1 MTNTWLPCHLP
12 FECRKPLLIFHL
24 SFSLTGNKTTEKI
37 HLPVKLEQGTRN
49 KHSLLQFIN
58 HGTKNFPIEVFH
70 FLYPKY
76 MFNIGEMES
85 NIHTTSFYTCC
96 LLRRGGGVG
105 SIYKTENFNL
115 NLPKRQMAIGC
126 QLCLFSFIVLP
137 HSGKCYI
144 IFCPQVSK
152 LNVVVF
158 H

>member
-37 HLPVKLEQGTRN
+37 HLPVKLEQGTGN

-85 NIHTTSFYTCC
+85 NIHTTPSYTCC
-96 LLRRGGGVG
+96 LLRRGGVG
-105 SIYKTENFNL
+105 SIFGSDRSSRSHNL
-115 NLPKRQMAIGC
+115 RPSVR
-126 QLCLFSFIVLP
+126 P
-137 HSGKCYI
+137 SG
-144 IFCPQVSK
+144 PS
-152 LNVVVF
+152 LS
-158 H
+158 